1 MTTETAIGAGV
12 KNVGPG
18 PATLRRQSSGAG
30 IQLGIAAIAVVLVL
44 VALAPILIQSVLD
57 RPIYDDR
64 AAFTFG
70 NFVQLVTFPE
80 LRLMAWDT
88 FVFCTMAIGFSMVV
102 GVLFAILVGRTDLP
116 AAGLL
121 LSVLLWPLFISPLVL
136 AFGAIMAYGPSGV
149 VTGFVTNT
157 LGLGQLWNLYTIPG
171 IAIISGITM
180 VPTTILYCL
189 TAARQQDPSH
199 EAAGR
204 VVGAAPSMILR
215 RITLPMMRPALV
227 YAAVMNVVAALEM
240 LAIPLILGAP
250 VDIHLFTTFIYERGF
265 ESGTPDYGLVAAA
278 AIVLMLMVG
287 GLLAVQNLLLRRTHR
302 FVSVGTRIGRP
313 MVLRLGR
320 LRWIMFA
327 LVATYVLFA
336 VGLVLGTVF
345 LRAFTS
351 VLSPF
356 VSPLNVLTLKNFA
369 DLFAIPVYSRS
380 ILNTLVI
387 AVVTGVIGT
396 ALFAAIALVSQRS
409 QFRYRKTLDA
419 AVQLPRVLP
428 GIMVG
433 LGVFYASVFAPGFD
447 LLRNSI
453 WLLVIA
459 YLIRYMPLGYGV
471 IAPAL
476 LQITNDFDRAARV
489 TGASWTTIVTKIV
502 LPIIRPALLTCL
514 ILLVIQSTKEYAA
527 AIFLYAP
534 GSEVIGSTMLTLW
547 VQGQAGPVAALAVV
561 QVAMVTVLIV
571 VATRF
576 LGVKLHG

>member
-1 MTTETAIGAGV
+1 
-12 KNVGPG
+12 
-18 PATLRRQSSGAG
+18 
-30 IQLGIAAIAVVLVL
+30 
-44 VALAPILIQSVLD
+44 
-57 RPIYDDR
+57 
-64 AAFTFG
+64 
-70 NFVQLVTFPE
+70 
-80 LRLMAWDT
+80 
-88 FVFCTMAIGFSMVV
+88 
-102 GVLFAILVGRTDLP
+102 
-116 AAGLL
+116 
-121 LSVLLWPLFISPLVL
+121 
-136 AFGAIMAYGPSGV
+136 
-149 VTGFVTNT
+149 
-157 LGLGQLWNLYTIPG
+157 
-171 IAIISGITM
+171 
-180 VPTTILYCL
+180 
-189 TAARQQDPSH
+189 
-199 EAAGR
+199 
-204 VVGAAPSMILR
+204 
-215 RITLPMMRPALV
+215 
-227 YAAVMNVVAALEM
+227 
-240 LAIPLILGAP
+240 
-250 VDIHLFTTFIYERGF
+250 
-265 ESGTPDYGLVAAA
+265 
-278 AIVLMLMVG
+278 MLMVG
-287 GLLAVQNLLLRRTHR
+287 GLLAIQNLLLTRTHR
-302 FVSVGTRIGRP
+302 FVSVGTRVGRP

-327 LVATYVLFA
+327 LVAAYVLFA

-356 VSPLNVLTLKNFA
+356 VSPLDVLTLKNFT

-419 AVQLPRVLP
+419 AMQLPRVLP

-476 LQITNDFDRAARV
+476 LQVTNDFDRAARV

-514 ILLVIQSTKEYAA
+514 ILLVIQSTKEYAV

-561 QVAMVTVLIV
+561 QVAMVTILIV
-571 VATRF
+571 VSTRF